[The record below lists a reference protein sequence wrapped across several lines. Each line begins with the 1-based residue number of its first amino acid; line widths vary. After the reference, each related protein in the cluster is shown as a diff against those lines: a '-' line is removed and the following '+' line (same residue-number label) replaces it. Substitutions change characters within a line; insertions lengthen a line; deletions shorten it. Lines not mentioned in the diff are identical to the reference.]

1 MPFYCRNLTEWADVL
16 FQEEL
21 DAHVADDSLEDLYTF
36 VNSLDDESDFADHIS
51 EIFTELYSIPQ
62 PLLSAMLNSIDWD
75 VVRSEFRNY
84 CDHNDRVVEAQQHHA
99 AVEAFENGMAALKR
113 YETAVSALEV
123 AVNKIQ

>member
-51 EIFTELYSIPQ
+51 EIFTDLYSIPQ
-62 PLLSAMLNSIDWD
+62 PLLGAMLNSIDWD

-84 CDHNDRVVEAQQHHA
+84 CDHNDRVVEARQHHA
-99 AVEAFENGMAALKR
+99 AVEAFENGMTALKR